1 MNAYL
6 FRSLVN
12 RCLVATCLLLSF
24 ASAQT
29 EEKPPKPTK
38 PGITG
43 GVESDEGWGIGTQGI
58 GGKDQRPPSKAALFR
73 AFAAIQGLSADY
85 TEDKYLSLLAV
96 PLKSKGKLHFMQ
108 PGYLSRIVESPEKS
122 KLTITASELRMTSK
136 DTTGKHKEE
145 VIDLR
150 QSDRVRVFVTSLVQV
165 FQGNEKALKQHY
177 RIRYTP
183 RVDDFHAWQLE
194 LKPLRK
200 PLTQIMKKL
209 LLVGRDK
216 AVTRIEL
223 HEPNG
228 DRTITKIVKVNPNR
242 AFTVKEQKNIFG
254 VTKKLKSD
262 SKAGEKDRE
271 SKKAK
276 TNKAGAPR

>member
-1 MNAYL
+1 MTAYL
-6 FRSLVN
+6 FRSL
-12 RCLVATCLLLSF
+12 ASALLLASL

-29 EEKPPKPTK
+29 EKQPPKSTK
-38 PGITG
+38 PGTDPASTKFDID
-43 GVESDEGWGIGTQGI
+43 SGWGIGTQGL
-58 GGKDQRPPSKAALFR
+58 GGKDQRPATKEALFR

-122 KLTITASELRMTSK
+122 KLTITDSELRMAST
-136 DTTGKHKEE
+136 DATGKQKEE

-150 QSDRVRVFVTSLVQV
+150 QSDRVRLFVTSLVQV

-177 RIRYTP
+177 QIRYTP
-183 RVDDFHAWQLE
+183 RIDDSHAWQLE
-194 LKPLRK
+194 LKPLKK

-228 DRTITKIVKVNPNR
+228 DRTITKIVKVNPKR
-242 AFTVKEQKNIFG
+242 VFTAKEQNYIFG
-254 VTKKLKSD
+254 ITAKPKAD
-262 SKAGEKDRE
+262 SKPGKQNTGT
-271 SKKAK
+271 K
-276 TNKAGAPR
+276 TDKAGAPR